1 MKKAIV
7 TGGAGFI
14 GSHLAEE
21 LSKRDYHLI
30 ILDNISTG
38 KRANIAPLL
47 DKKNVEFIQGSVT
60 DLPFLQKLFKSTD
73 FIFHLAAIA
82 SVPRSIDEPQLCHEV
97 NVTGTLNVLIA
108 ARDNKVKKMVIA
120 SSCAIYG
127 DAPGLPK
134 KEDMPINPL
143 SPYAVTKLA
152 AENYCQIFQKV
163 YGLSSVSLRFFNI
176 FGPRQNPD
184 SEYAAAIPKFI
195 KIKSQGKKI
204 HIYGNGKATRDYIYV
219 KDAVNAFILAAGSDA
234 SGVYNIGSGRSTTVN
249 ELAELINKLTGNN
262 SPPVYGP
269 PRPGDIVHSLADIS
283 KAMTFGFN
291 PRYTLEEGLK
301 ETVSWYKD
309 IFKG

>member
-14 GSHLAEE
+14 GSHLSEE

-30 ILDNISTG
+30 ILDNLSTG
-38 KRANIAPLL
+38 KRANIASLL
-47 DKKNVEFIQGSVT
+47 DKKNVEFVRGSIT
-60 DLPFLQKLFKSTD
+60 NLALLQKLFKRTD

-82 SVPRSIDEPQLCHEV
+82 SVPRSIKEPQLCHEV

-108 ARDNKVKKMVIA
+108 ARDNKVKKVVNA

-152 AENYCQIFQKV
+152 AENYFQIFQKV
-163 YGLSSVSLRFFNI
+163 YGLPSVNLRFFNI

-195 KIKSQGKKI
+195 KIKSGGKKI
-204 HIYGNGKATRDYIYV
+204 HIYGDGKATRDYIYV
-219 KDAVNAFILAAGSDA
+219 KDAVNAFILAAESDA
-234 SGVYNIGSGRSTTVN
+234 SGIYNIGSSKSTTVN
-249 ELAELINKLTGNN
+249 ELVKLISKLAGNKTA
-262 SPPVYGP
+262 PVYGP
-269 PRPGDIVHSLADIS
+269 ARPGDIMHSLADIS
-283 KAMTFGFN
+283 RARAFGFKPGYN
-291 PRYTLEEGLK
+291 LEKGLK
-301 ETVSWYKD
+301 ETIKYMMP
-309 IFKG
+309 

>member
-1 MKKAIV
+1 MKKAVV
-7 TGGAGFI
+7 TGGAGFV
-14 GSHLAEE
+14 GAHLVEE
-21 LSKRDYHLI
+21 LSQRDYHLT
-30 ILDNISTG
+30 ILDNLSTG
-38 KRANIAPLL
+38 KKENIAPLL
-47 DKKNVEFIQGSVT
+47 KKKNVEFIRGSITNVS
-60 DLPFLQKLFKSTD
+60 LLQKAFKNTD

-82 SVPRSIDEPQLCHEV
+82 SVPRSIDEPHFCHET

-108 ARDNKVKKMVIA
+108 ARDNKVKKVVNA

-163 YGLSSVSLRFFNI
+163 YSLPSVSLRFFNI

-204 HIYGNGKATRDYIYV
+204 HIYGDGKATRDYIYV
-219 KDAVNAFILAAGSDA
+219 KDAVSAFILAAESDA
-234 SGVYNIGSGRSTTVN
+234 SDTYNIGSGKSTNVN
-249 ELAELINKLTGNN
+249 ELAELISSLTGNN
-262 SPPVYGP
+262 TPPVHDP
-269 PRPGDIVHSLADIS
+269 PRPGDILHSLADIS
-283 KAMTFGFN
+283 RARNFGYN
-291 PRYTLEEGLK
+291 PMYNLKQGLK
-301 ETVSWYKD
+301 ETIKYMTL
-309 IFKG
+309 

>member
-21 LSKRDYHLI
+21 LSERDYHLI
-30 ILDNISTG
+30 ILDNLSTG

-47 DKKNVEFIQGSVT
+47 DKKNVEFIQGSIT
-60 DLPFLQKLFKSTD
+60 DLPFLQKLFKNTD

-108 ARDNKVKKMVIA
+108 ARDNKVKKAVNA

-163 YGLSSVSLRFFNI
+163 YGLPSVSLRFFNI

-195 KIKSQGKKI
+195 KIKSQGKNI
-204 HIYGNGKATRDYIYV
+204 HIYGDGKATRDYIYV
-219 KDAVNAFILAAGSDA
+219 KDAVNAFILAAESDA
-234 SGVYNIGSGRSTTVN
+234 SGIYNIGSGRSTTVN
-249 ELAELINKLTGNN
+249 ELVNLINKLTGNN
-262 SPPVYGP
+262 TAPVYSP
-269 PRPGDIVHSLADIS
+269 PRPGDILHSLADIS
-283 KAMTFGFN
+283 KAKTFGYN
-291 PRYTLEEGLK
+291 PRYNLKQGLK
-301 ETVSWYKD
+301 ETIKYMTL
-309 IFKG
+309 

>member
-1 MKKAIV
+1 MKKAVI

-14 GSHLAEE
+14 GSHLAEA
-21 LSKRDYHLI
+21 LSERDYHLT
-30 ILDNISTG
+30 ILDNLSTG

-47 DKKNVEFIQGSVT
+47 AKKNVEFIQGSTT
-60 DLPFLQKLFKSTD
+60 DLPLLQKLFKKTD

-82 SVPRSIDEPQLCHEV
+82 SVPRSIEEPQLCHET

-108 ARDNKVKKMVIA
+108 ARDNKVKKVVNA

-134 KEDMPINPL
+134 KEDMSINPL

-152 AENYCQIFQKV
+152 AENYCQIYQKV
-163 YGLSSVSLRFFNI
+163 YGLPSVSLRFFNI

-204 HIYGNGKATRDYIYV
+204 HIYGDGKATRDYIYV
-219 KDAVNAFILAAGSDA
+219 KDAVNAFILAAESDA
-234 SGVYNIGSGRSTTVN
+234 SGIYNIGSGKSTTVN
-249 ELAELINKLTGNN
+249 ELVELISKLTGNN
-262 SPPVYGP
+262 TPPIYSP
-269 PRPGDIVHSLADIS
+269 PRPGDILHSLADIS
-283 KAMTFGFN
+283 KARTFGFI
-291 PRYTLEEGLK
+291 PRYNLEQGLK
-301 ETVSWYKD
+301 ETIRYMTS
-309 IFKG
+309 